1 MHTRNLCHN
10 YDLSI
15 MLCYFYWF
23 AILFIIFIECKYY
36 GRFLFGFLFFFF
48 IFLFISL
55 MKYSFVLLCK
65 YEKLN

>member
-48 IFLFISL
+48 YFFIYQFNEIFVR
-55 MKYSFVLLCK
+55 FVM
-65 YEKLN
+65 